1 MSSVDEP
8 STAVG
13 PTPSGQDPLDPG
25 QRDGGAASDP
35 LEVEVAPA
43 DRTRSASLE
52 AESDLEEEAWSELPE
67 ALVAV
72 LEQRAAREVDP
83 GYRETVFSL
92 SERLRQLQR
101 PINILSALR
110 WPKEV
115 EQGFF
120 AAGAERQP
128 EVTRETYAP
137 LRYEATELIRAL
149 EDLHADVRNRL
160 GRFNPVGQLLTLRCQ
175 EWRETVSMLTAR
187 GTPDFARIAGM
198 LYGRTSDA
206 FHAGGPTIADMGLD
220 LAERLG
226 RIEATGML
234 PPDPRTM
241 TAVEGAAWLQERLD
255 RVFDED
261 PVSVEVSDEIV
272 AEAIAGSDR
281 IRLRSDAMFSERAL
295 RILEVHEA
303 YVHVATTLNGR
314 RQPTLTFLEK
324 GPPSTTIGQE
334 GLAVLVEV
342 TAFTS
347 HPTRL
352 RRIND
357 RVEAIHRIEDGATF
371 LDIYRWFVDERG
383 ATPQAAYADTTRV
396 FRGSLPEA
404 GPYPKDLAYARGF
417 VQTYNFFRVS
427 VAQGK
432 VFRLWLLFT
441 GKTALDRIGLLFQA
455 FDEGLLAPPRYLP
468 PHFADPA
475 GLASWLA
482 YSGFLNQL
490 DLERIED
497 DFSQLL

>member
-1 MSSVDEP
+1 VPPVDDDP
-8 STAVG
+8 TAA
-13 PTPSGQDPLDPG
+13 PPLPAERAPLDPG
-25 QRDGGAASDP
+25 PASPGRDHLDVDDRPPAPESGGGAGGDG
-35 LEVEVAPA
+35 
-43 DRTRSASLE
+43 DG
-52 AESDLEEEAWSELPE
+52 DEEAWSELPE
-67 ALVAV
+67 ALAAV
-72 LEQRAAREVDP
+72 VEQQAAKEVDP
-83 GYRETVFSL
+83 EYRQTVYEL
-92 SERLRQLQR
+92 SERLRELQR

-110 WPKEV
+110 WPKDV
-115 EQGFF
+115 ERSFF
-120 AAGAERQP
+120 AAGATRQP
-128 EVTRETYAP
+128 EVTRDSYAP
-137 LRYEATELIRAL
+137 LRYEAGELIRAL

-175 EWRETVSMLTAR
+175 EWRETVSMLSAR
-187 GTPDFARIAGM
+187 GTPDFARIAGL

-206 FHAGGPTIADMGLD
+206 FHAGGPTVADMGLD

-261 PVSVEVSDEIV
+261 PVSVQVSDEIV
-272 AEAIAGSDR
+272 AEAIAGADR

-303 YVHVATTLNGR
+303 YVHVATTMNGR
-314 RQPTLTFLEK
+314 RQPTLTFLDK

-371 LDIYRWFVDERG
+371 LDIYRWFLDERG
-383 ATPQAAYADTTRV
+383 ATPQAAYSDTTRV
-396 FRGSLPEA
+396 FRGSLPDA

-490 DLERIED
+490 DLERVED

>member
-1 MSSVDEP
+1 VSSVDDP
-8 STAVG
+8 PTAAG
-13 PTPSGQDPLDPG
+13 PTPSRQDPRDPG
-25 QRDGGAASDP
+25 TLRADAAAFH
-35 LEVEVAPA
+35 LEVEGTPA
-43 DRTRSASLE
+43 DTTHSGGVE
-52 AESDLEEEAWSELPE
+52 ADVDIEEEAWSELPE
-67 ALVAV
+67 ALAAAV
-72 LEQRAAREVDP
+72 EQQAAREVDP
-83 GYRETVFSL
+83 DYRQMVFEL
-92 SERLRQLQR
+92 SERLRELQR

-120 AAGAERQP
+120 AAGADRQP
-128 EVTRETYAP
+128 EVTRDTYAP
-137 LRYEATELIRAL
+137 LRYEAAELMRAL

-160 GRFNPVGQLLTLRCQ
+160 GRFNPVGQLLTTRCQ
-175 EWRETVSMLTAR
+175 EWRETVSMLAAR

-206 FHAGGPTIADMGLD
+206 FHAGGPTVADMGLD
-220 LAERLG
+220 LADRLA

-261 PVSVEVSDEIV
+261 PVAVQVSDEIV
-272 AEAIAGSDR
+272 AEAIAGADR

-303 YVHVATTLNGR
+303 YVHVATTMNGR
-314 RQPTLTFLEK
+314 RQPTLTFLDK

-357 RVEAIHRIEDGATF
+357 RVEAIHRVEDGATF
-371 LDIYRWFVDERG
+371 LDIYRWFVDERD
-383 ATPQAAYADTTRV
+383 ASPQAAYADTTRV
-396 FRGSLPEA
+396 FRGSLPDA

-490 DLERIED
+490 DLERVED
-497 DFSQLL
+497 DFTQLL

>member
-1 MSSVDEP
+1 VPPVDDDP
-8 STAVG
+8 TA
-13 PTPSGQDPLDPG
+13 TPPIHAELDPHDPG
-25 QRDGGAASDP
+25 ATLSSPGRDHLDVDIRPPAREPGEGAEGDG
-35 LEVEVAPA
+35 EG
-43 DRTRSASLE
+43 D
-52 AESDLEEEAWSELPE
+52 EEAWSELPE
-67 ALVAV
+67 ALAAV
-72 LEQRAAREVDP
+72 VEQQAAREVDP
-83 GYRETVFSL
+83 VYRQTVFEL
-92 SERLRQLQR
+92 SERLRELQR

-115 EQGFF
+115 EQSFF
-120 AAGAERQP
+120 AAGASRQP
-128 EVTRETYAP
+128 EITRDSYAP
-137 LRYEATELIRAL
+137 LRYDAGELIRAL
-149 EDLHADVRNRL
+149 EDLHSDVRNRL

-175 EWRETVSMLTAR
+175 EWRETVSMLSAR
-187 GTPDFARIAGM
+187 GTPDFARIAGL

-206 FHAGGPTIADMGLD
+206 FHAGGPTVADMGLD
-220 LAERLG
+220 LAERLS
-226 RIEATGML
+226 RIEGTGML

-261 PVSVEVSDEIV
+261 PVSVQVSDEIV
-272 AEAIAGSDR
+272 AEAIAGADR

-303 YVHVATTLNGR
+303 YVHVATTMNGR
-314 RQPTLTFLEK
+314 RQPTLTFLDK

-371 LDIYRWFVDERG
+371 LDIYRWFLDERG
-383 ATPQAAYADTTRV
+383 ATPQAAYSDTTRV
-396 FRGSLPEA
+396 FRGSLPDA

-427 VAQGK
+427 VAQGRSSGCGCCSPAK
-432 VFRLWLLFT
+432 QRST
-441 GKTALDRIGLLFQA
+441 GSDCCSRRSTRGCWPHRATCHRTSRIRR
-455 FDEGLLAPPRYLP
+455 DWPRGWP
-468 PHFADPA
+468 TP
-475 GLASWLA
+475 GS
-482 YSGFLNQL
+482 
-490 DLERIED
+490 
-497 DFSQLL
+497 